1 MLNWDRAGKF
11 LNIPLPEELRE
22 MLTPNTGVSIVSAES
37 LFSQTPA
44 HTTYEWYGGL
54 SSNTS
59 GCLAA
64 MALGP
69 CGWQKLEIQTDWS
82 NARGEQYE
90 STVPPIG
97 EQLESLGVLRP
108 ALIVLLEHDSDGEG
122 RSSSTLTIG
131 IGGKSIRRY
140 LQWRIM
146 TAAREMCG
154 LLSELEPLCPQRP
167 AAASG
172 SKRSRRRLLDSAG
185 K

>member
-1 MLNWDRAGKF
+1 MLNFSRVEKL

-22 MLTPNTGVSIVSAES
+22 MLTPNTGVSIVAAES

-44 HTTYEWYGGL
+44 HTTYEWNGGL

-108 ALIVLLEHDSDGEG
+108 AIIILLEEDYDSDDDADEEKK
-122 RSSSTLTIG
+122 LIIG

-140 LQWRIM
+140 LAWRVN
-146 TAAREMCG
+146 TAAAELTNALREA
-154 LLSELEPLCPQRP
+154 EPPKEPKR
-167 AAASG
+167 
-172 SKRSRRRLLDSAG
+172 RSRQALRAD
-185 K
+185 